1 MAVPTATPSDIE
13 EWQDL
18 VARGLTYL
26 GLFEFIAQREA
37 GDLVLNGEDTDDPD
51 RDYDERML

>member
-1 MAVPTATPSDIE
+1 MTTFATPSDIE

-26 GLFEFIAQREA
+26 GLFEFLTARNA
-37 GDLVLNGEDTDDPD
+37 GDLVLNGPDDPD